1 MLGSWGGGSTACRQT
16 PGARRFPLTFSLVA
30 RKPR

>member
-1 MLGSWGGGSTACRQT
+1 MLGSWGGGLYGL
-16 PGARRFPLTFSLVA
+16 PPDARRFPPTFSLVA